1 MRLVGLAA
9 ALAALALLA
18 GCGGNGEKP
27 AAVPL
32 GGTEPA
38 GRLAEPTDFELTDQ
52 DGRTVRLSEQR
63 GKLVLIAFLYVR
75 CPDVCPL
82 TAESLNQALRSL
94 GPDRTR
100 VRVLAISVDPAGDTP
115 AAVRA
120 FVKAHRLLPEFR
132 YLTGSR
138 ASLARTWRAYY
149 VGTERLSGQP
159 LVGHSA
165 YVLLVDGA
173 GRGRARYAGV
183 PTSAE
188 VLKDVRA
195 LLDAG

>member
-9 ALAALALLA
+9 ALAVLALLG
-18 GCGGNGEKP
+18 GCGGGGEKP
-27 AAVPL
+27 AAAKL
-32 GGTEPA
+32 GGTEPS

-52 DGRTVRLSEQR
+52 DGRTVRLSAQR

-94 GPDRTR
+94 GPDRSR

-120 FVKAHRLLPEFR
+120 FVKEHRLLPEFR
-132 YLTGSR
+132 YLTSSR

-195 LLDAG
+195 LLGSG